1 MEIKKIDKEQEKRI
15 LNLDEDHFYD
25 LKAKEIK
32 PAKLTKTICAFA
44 NSDGGELYIGI
55 AEIQKGKN
63 SKRKWDG
70 FANQEEA
77 NGHIQ
82 AFINFFPFNKY
93 FSYEFLKGDKSSLV
107 LHVNIHKTK
116 EIHKASDSK
125 VYVRRN
131 AQNIP
136 VIRHEELKQLEF
148 EKGVTSFEK
157 QTIDRPINL
166 ITNSETVN
174 EFINKV
180 IPSLDSETWLKKQL
194 LISEGKPTISGILL
208 FADLPQAILPKHCG
222 IKIYRYKTREE
233 EGNRPTL
240 AFNPITIEGCLYDQ
254 IYEAVN
260 KTTKFIEDIKFLGSD
275 SLEFVTY
282 PKETL
287 HEIITNAVIH
297 RDYSIATDIHIRIF
311 DNRIEV
317 ESPGKLPGHIT
328 LLNILQE
335 QFARNGS
342 IVRIINKF
350 PDPPNKD
357 IGEGLN
363 TAFDAMK
370 KLRLKEP
377 IIIEKQN
384 SVFVEI
390 KHEALASPEEMVVDF
405 LKSKSEI
412 NNTLAREITGISSE
426 NSMKNVFKR
435 LQASGLI
442 EPSGKKGRASSWTL
456 KNKDDKY
463 IQGRLDL
470 GFK

>member
-1 MEIKKIDKEQEKRI
+1 MEIKQINKEQEKRI
-15 LNLDEDHFYD
+15 LNLEEGHFYE

-32 PAKLTKTICAFA
+32 PAKLTRTICAFA

-55 AEIQKGKN
+55 VEIQKGKN
-63 SKRKWDG
+63 AKRKWDG
-70 FANQEEA
+70 FTNQEEA
-77 NGHIQ
+77 NGHIH
-82 AFINFFPFNKY
+82 AFNDFFPFNKY
-93 FSYEFLKGDKSSLV
+93 FTYEFIISDKNSLI
-107 LHVNIHKTK
+107 LHINIHKTK
-116 EIHKASDSK
+116 EIYRASDSK
-125 VYVRRN
+125 VYVRRG

-136 VIRHEELKQLEF
+136 VISHEELKQLEF
-148 EKGVTSFEK
+148 EKGVTSFEN

-166 ITNSETVN
+166 ITNSETVI
-174 EFINKV
+174 EFISKV
-180 IPSLDSETWLKKQL
+180 IPSIDSENWLKKQL
-194 LISEGKPTISGILL
+194 LISDNKPTVSGILL

-222 IKIYRYKTREE
+222 IKIYRYKSRED
-233 EGNRPTL
+233 EGNRLTL
-240 AFNPITIEGCLYDQ
+240 AFNPITIEGCLYKQ

-260 KTTKFIEDIKFLGSD
+260 KTTEFVEDIKYLGSD
-275 SLEFVTY
+275 SLEFVSY

-328 LLNILQE
+328 LENILQE

-342 IVRIINKF
+342 IVRLINKF
-350 PDPPNKD
+350 PNPPNKD

-370 KLRLKEP
+370 RLRLKEP
-377 IIIEKQN
+377 TIIEKRN

-390 KHEALASPEEMVVDF
+390 KHEPLASPEEMVVEF
-405 LKSKSEI
+405 LKSNHEI
-412 NNTLAREITGISSE
+412 NNTLAREITGINSE

-435 LQASGLI
+435 LQARNI
-442 EPSGKKGRASSWTL
+442 IDPTGKKGRASTWTL

-463 IQGRLDL
+463 IQGIIP
-470 GFK
+470 FN